1 MCNIQGSCPP
11 LFSEKETSRLTDDDG
26 DDDDNN
32 HTTTNIRRTNYVPV
46 ILLSTLLIESLQ
58 QLDEKCTLT
67 VLTLLMRKQR
77 HREVNLPM
85 VIS

>member
-11 LFSEKETSRLTDDDG
+11 LFSEKETSRLIDDDG

-32 HTTTNIRRTNYVPV
+32 TTNNIWSMNYVPV

-58 QLDEKCTLT
+58 QLDEKSTLT